1 MEFCMQ
7 TVQKILARG
16 GQKFSWG
23 GTQNLFDGGGQAL
36 IGRYYPLMGEGVPP
50 ILPILASPG

>member
-1 MEFCMQ
+1 MEFGMQ
-7 TVQKILARG
+7 TVQKIFSQG

-23 GTQNLFDGGGQAL
+23 GTQNLFDGGQAL
-36 IGRYYPLMGEGVPP
+36 MGRYYPLMGEGVPP